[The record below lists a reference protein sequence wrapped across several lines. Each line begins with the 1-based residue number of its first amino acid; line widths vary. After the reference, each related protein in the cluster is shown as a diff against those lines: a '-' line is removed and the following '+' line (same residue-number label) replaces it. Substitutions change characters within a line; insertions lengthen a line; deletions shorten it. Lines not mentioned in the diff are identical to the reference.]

1 MFRVVALVAIL
12 VGFFGMV
19 RLELPTA
26 APEKQVVEGPESRQ
40 ERVIGAPASRDE
52 QVIGAP
58 ASLVTSPDGS
68 TVVGV
73 VAATGT
79 TEVLAGATPDSLE
92 VVALVEGDWDVR
104 TVSFDGSSVAL
115 GVPLGA
121 DETIY
126 EPGGRSDTAVVVV
139 NLKTGEIRHLT
150 QSGNLE
156 PEAFST
162 DGRGLYVIDHR
173 PADRPE
179 YYRVAYIDLA
189 TGERADVYGPDKK
202 PLDED
207 MQGTGRDQVY
217 HPSGEFLYTVYTR
230 QNVSEHGDHPHLA
243 GFVHVL
249 SLANQFAI
257 CVDLPTGFGQ
267 GANAAI
273 SVNPDGTEIYVV
285 DPTANRVAVLTPRD
299 EGFSYSVTSQALVP

>member
-1 MFRVVALVAIL
+1 MFRVVALVALL
-12 VGFFGMV
+12 VGFFGIV
-19 RLELPTA
+19 RFELPTA
-26 APEKQVVEGPESRQ
+26 APEGPVV
-40 ERVIGAPASRDE
+40 GAPS
-52 QVIGAP
+52 
-58 ASLVTSPDGS
+58 SLVTSPDGS

-73 VAATGT
+73 VSATGT
-79 TEVLAGATPDSLE
+79 TELLAGPTPDTLK
-92 VVALVEGDWDVR
+92 VKAVVEGDWAVR
-104 TVSFDGSSVAL
+104 TVSFDGSRVAL
-115 GVPLGA
+115 GVPLQA

-126 EPGGRSDTAVVVV
+126 EPGGRSETAVVVV
-139 NLKTGEIRHLT
+139 TLETGGTRHLN

-173 PADRPE
+173 PALSPE
-179 YYRVAYIDLA
+179 YYRVAYIDLT

-267 GANAAI
+267 GANATI
-273 SVNPDGTEIYVV
+273 SVNPDGTEIYVI
-285 DPTANRVAVLTPRD
+285 DPNTKRVAVLTPRD
-299 EGFSYSVTSQALVP
+299 EGFSYSVASQALDP

>member
-1 MFRVVALVAIL
+1 MFRVVALVAIF
-12 VGFFGMV
+12 VGVLGIV
-19 RLELPTA
+19 RFEVPTA
-26 APEKQVVEGPESRQ
+26 APEEPVV
-40 ERVIGAPASRDE
+40 GAPS
-52 QVIGAP
+52 
-58 ASLVTSPDGS
+58 SLVTSPDES
-68 TVVGV
+68 TLVGV
-73 VAATGT
+73 ATVKGT
-79 TEVLAGATPDSLE
+79 TEVLAGPTPETLK
-92 VVALVEGDWDVR
+92 VVALVEGEWAVR
-104 TVSFDGSSVAL
+104 TVSFDGSRVAL
-115 GVPLGA
+115 GAPLRT

-126 EPGGRSDTAVVVV
+126 EPGGRSETTVVVV
-139 NLKTGEIRHLT
+139 NLKTGGTRHLN

-173 PADRPE
+173 PALSPE
-179 YYRVAYIDLA
+179 YYRVTYIDLG

-217 HPSGEFLYTVYTR
+217 HPIGEFLYTVYTR

-267 GANAAI
+267 GANATI
-273 SVNPDGTEIYVV
+273 SVNPHGTEIYVV
-285 DPTANRVAVLTPRD
+285 DPNAKRVAVLAPRD

>member
-1 MFRVVALVAIL
+1 VFRVVALVAIF
-12 VGFFGMV
+12 VGFIGIVRFG
-19 RLELPTA
+19 LPA
-26 APEKQVVEGPESRQ
+26 ATPEGRP
-40 ERVIGAPASRDE
+40 IGAPLSVAS
-52 QVIGAP
+52 
-58 ASLVTSPDGS
+58 SPDES

-73 VAATGT
+73 SSTKGATK
-79 TEVLAGATPDSLE
+79 VLAGPTPDSLS
-92 VVALVEGDWDVR
+92 VVAVVEGDWAVR
-104 TVSFDGSSVAL
+104 SVSFDGSRVAL
-115 GVPLGA
+115 GVPLEA

-126 EPGGRSDTAVVVV
+126 EPPGRSETDLVVV
-139 NLKTGEIRHLT
+139 NLKTGAARQLT
-150 QSGNLE
+150 QPGNLE

-173 PADRPE
+173 PALSPE
-179 YYRVAYIDLA
+179 YYRVAYVDLA

-207 MQGTGRDQVY
+207 MQGTGRDQAY
-217 HPSGEFLYTVYTR
+217 HPLGEFLYTVYTR

-267 GANAAI
+267 GANASI

-285 DPTANRVAVLTPRD
+285 DPNAKRVAVLTPRD
-299 EGFSYSVTSQALVP
+299 EGFSYSVTSQALIP

>member
-1 MFRVVALVAIL
+1 MFRVVAVVAIFLGFLGIVRFDLPISDPQGGAVRTPSSLVA
-12 VGFFGMV
+12 
-19 RLELPTA
+19 
-26 APEKQVVEGPESRQ
+26 
-40 ERVIGAPASRDE
+40 
-52 QVIGAP
+52 
-58 ASLVTSPDGS
+58 SPDKS

-73 VAATGT
+73 ARVQGATEVIFGPAPDLLRVAA
-79 TEVLAGATPDSLE
+79 V
-92 VVALVEGDWDVR
+92 VEGDWVVR
-104 TVSFDGSSVAL
+104 TVSFDGSRVAL
-115 GVPLGA
+115 GVPLGG

-126 EPGGRSDTAVVVV
+126 EPAGRSETDLIVV
-139 NLKTGEIRHLT
+139 NLNTGASRRLS
-150 QSGNLE
+150 QSGNIE

-173 PADRPE
+173 PALDPE
-179 YYRVAYIDLA
+179 YYRVAYVDLA

-217 HPSGEFLYTVYTR
+217 SPSGQFLYTVYTR

-267 GANAAI
+267 GANASI
-273 SVNPDGTEIYVV
+273 SVSADGAEIYVV
-285 DPTANRVAVLTPRD
+285 DPNARQVAVLTAAD
-299 EGFSYSVTSQALVP
+299 GGFSYSVTSEDLVP